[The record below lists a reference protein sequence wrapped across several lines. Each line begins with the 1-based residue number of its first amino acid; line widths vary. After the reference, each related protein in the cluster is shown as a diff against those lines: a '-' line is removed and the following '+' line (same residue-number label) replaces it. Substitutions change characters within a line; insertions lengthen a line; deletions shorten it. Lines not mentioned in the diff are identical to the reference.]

1 MRRLHKQLEFIER
14 RSGNGSWKGDDDQ
27 EFSCEKLSEG
37 WTVYEL
43 YVEQMR
49 YILMNQYVLVWPK
62 CFWNVNYYMDYY
74 IKS

>member
-1 MRRLHKQLEFIER
+1 MCRLHRQLEFIER

-43 YVEQMR
+43 FVEQMR
-49 YILMNQYVLVWPK
+49 YILMNQYA
-62 CFWNVNYYMDYY
+62 
-74 IKS
+74 